1 MLDTPMPE
9 IIYILTNP
17 VMPDLVKIGKTSNL
31 EERIRSLSAHTG
43 VPIPFEVFYA
53 CEVVDA
59 NKIERHLHDGFGDH
73 RINPRREFFRINPE
87 RVLSI
92 LQLLA
97 IREVTPGEDFV
108 NDAEE
113 QQALVKERERR
124 ESFRFSLVGIQ
135 PGATLRF
142 VRDEEI
148 TAIVLN
154 DKQVEFEGAATSLSA
169 AAGKILTRNYDW
181 VTSKVQGPLY
191 WVYENKTLS
200 ERRVELETE
209 N

>member
-17 VMPDLVKIGKTSNL
+17 VMPDLVKIGKTRNL

-124 ESFRFSLVGIQ
+124 ESFKFSLVGIHT
-135 PGATLRF
+135 GAILRF
-142 VRDEEI
+142 VRNEEI
-148 TAIVLN
+148 TATVLN
-154 DKQVEFEGAATSLSA
+154 DKQVEFEGVATSLSA
-169 AAGKILTRNYDW
+169 AAGKILTRDYDW
-181 VTSKVQGPLY
+181 GTSKVQGPLY

-200 ERRVELETE
+200 ERRMELETE

>member
-1 MLDTPMPE
+1 MPE
-9 IIYILTNP
+9 IIYVLTNP
-17 VMPDLVKIGKTSNL
+17 VMPDLVKIGKTTNL
-31 EERIRSLSAHTG
+31 EDRIRSLSAHTG

-108 NDAEE
+108 TDVEE
-113 QQALVKERERR
+113 QQSLVKERERR
-124 ESFRFSLVGIQ
+124 ESFRFSLVGIHA
-135 PGATLRF
+135 GATLRF
-142 VRDEEI
+142 VRNEDI
-148 TAIVLN
+148 TVTVLN
-154 DKQVEFEGAATSLSA
+154 DRQVEFEGVATSLSA
-169 AAGKILTRNYDW
+169 AAGKVLTRNYDW
-181 VTSKVQGPLY
+181 STAKVQGPLY

-200 ERRVELETE
+200 ERRMEMETE